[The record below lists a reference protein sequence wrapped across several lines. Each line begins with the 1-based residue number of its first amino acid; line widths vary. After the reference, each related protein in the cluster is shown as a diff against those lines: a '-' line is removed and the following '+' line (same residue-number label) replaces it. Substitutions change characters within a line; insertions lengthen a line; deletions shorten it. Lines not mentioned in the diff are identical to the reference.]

1 MDNIDEQDKRR
12 WDLLVA
18 VFNATD
24 GGSSMKAVALSDIAA
39 KLNITGEQVEDVFGY
54 LKGQGLVEV
63 RFMGGQ
69 IGITHK
75 GRVYIEEA
83 LRQPPPTNQVGF
95 RPGSQG

>member
-1 MDNIDEQDKRR
+1 MGYVERQERRR
-12 WDLLVA
+12 WDFLEA

-24 GGSSMKAVALSDIAA
+24 GGSSMKAVALNDIGA
-39 KLNITGEQVEDVFGY
+39 KLNITGEQVEDVFDY

-83 LRQPPPTNQVGF
+83 LRQPPPHNPPGF
-95 RPGSQG
+95 RPSGR